1 MDVELNNTQEEIE
14 MMYWLFELANAKKPS
29 VKKYRKIR
37 SEYEAMMERMVDYF
51 YDHAEALS
59 SRLD

>member
-14 MMYWLFELANAKKPS
+14 MMYGLFELANAKKPF